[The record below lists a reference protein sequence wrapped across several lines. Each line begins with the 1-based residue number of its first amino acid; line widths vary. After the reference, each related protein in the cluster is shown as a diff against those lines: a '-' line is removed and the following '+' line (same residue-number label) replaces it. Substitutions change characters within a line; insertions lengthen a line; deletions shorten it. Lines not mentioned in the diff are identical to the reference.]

1 MKFYSLE
8 VNETLKRLDS
18 NEEGLS
24 ENEVLIRLNKDEKN
38 KIIEDKRQSKL
49 SKFLNEFKDLMIII
63 LILSSIVSFILSC
76 LNNEPFIDSIII
88 LAIVLLN
95 AILGFIQEL
104 KADKAI
110 ESLRKM
116 QVSNVKVKRNHKIC
130 VVNSE
135 DIVKGDILVLEA
147 GDTVPADA
155 RIIWE
160 VQLKVDE
167 SSLTGESIPVSKDMI
182 ALEENTPL
190 SQRKNMIYSGTNIVY
205 GKCHAV
211 VCEIGMNTEFGL
223 IAKSLNKEE
232 NEITPLQRKIDE
244 ISKFLSI
251 IIFFIIV
258 IMFIIGIIKG
268 MNIMEI
274 IMLSISL
281 AVAAIPEGLPAII
294 TIILSLGMG
303 TMARKN
309 AIVRKMSGVETLGS
323 TEIICSDKTGT
334 ITQNKMKVREV
345 YYNNRIC
352 SYQNLGNDN
361 ILLSIMA
368 LNNDVEKNNND
379 YIGDPTEIA
388 LYEACEECLNI
399 NDLKINNQ
407 RIDEIP
413 FDSDRKMMSTI
424 HKNKN
429 DIKLYTKGS
438 FDSVMKHCS
447 YIYENGCI
455 EPLTEDKIIRLR
467 EIEKQESNQ
476 AYRVLAY
483 AYKQINESYSLDE
496 SLENNLIFVGMTSM
510 IDPPRPDVKKAINE
524 CEKAHIKPVM
534 ITGDSLSTAITIAK
548 EIGILNDDSEA
559 ITGEYLDR
567 ISQQDL
573 IKNVNNYCVY
583 ARVSPM
589 NKLAIVNAW
598 KQNGKVVAM
607 TGDGVNDAPA
617 LKSADIGV
625 GMGITGT
632 EVSKGVSDII
642 LADDS
647 FSTIVTAVK
656 EGRRIFDNIR
666 NVLVYLLTG
675 NIAEILVVF
684 IGMLYGIEIFLPIQL
699 LYINLITDSIPAIAL
714 AFEKSEKDIM
724 KRNIRKKSS
733 SFFTPFLIAKMILS
747 AFLKTIAVVLVYF
760 INLKLYNV
768 EVAATMSFLTLI
780 LLEMIFAYSCRNL
793 KTNIVNKD
801 LFSNKYMNKS
811 MIILGLIQILAFI
824 TPIKSIFKIVNINL
838 FQIIY
843 CLIVVILIFLIDELS
858 KNIIIKVFKD

>member
-1 MKFYSLE
+1 MKFYSLK

-24 ENEVLIRLNKDEKN
+24 ENEVLIRLNKDGKN

-116 QVSNVKVKRNHKIC
+116 QVSNVKVKRNHKIY
-130 VVNSE
+130 VINSE

-303 TMARKN
+303 TMAKKN
-309 AIVRKMSGVETLGS
+309 AIVRKMSSVETLGS

-407 RIDEIP
+407 RIDELP

-524 CEKAHIKPVM
+524 CEKAHIKPIM

-573 IKNVNNYCVY
+573 IKNVNKYCVY

-793 KTNIVNKD
+793 KINIVNKD

-811 MIILGLIQILAFI
+811 MIILGLIQILVFI